1 MSVCQFV
8 SASFFEHLSAFRFPP
23 PMASE
28 LGQIG
33 VLQKTCP
40 DVDPGFVFIPTSYSD
55 SVGLDYSF

>member
-1 MSVCQFV
+1 
-8 SASFFEHLSAFRFPP
+8 
-23 PMASE
+23 MASE